1 MLPET
6 HTEGTLQEQDPS
18 PPFGMGFLCYDTS
31 YKPSEAESSL
41 LTEHAEY
48 GD

>member
-1 MLPET
+1 MLPEN
-6 HTEGTLQEQDPS
+6 HSEGTLQEQNPS
-18 PPFGMGFLCYDTS
+18 PHFGMGFLCYDTDYNS
-31 YKPSEAESSL
+31 SELETSL

>member
-6 HTEGTLQEQDPS
+6 HSEGTLQEQNPS
-18 PPFGMGFLCYDTS
+18 QNEGMGFLCYDTDYNS
-31 YKPSEAESSL
+31 SELETSL